1 MMKFRH
7 GGCLWLAMAL
17 VLTAGC
23 KSSQSS
29 QETPADP
36 VTVRAAP
43 VTGGQTEGLTLRF
56 SGIVRATQR
65 ATLTFQVS
73 GTLRERAV
81 ELGQE
86 VLAGDLLARVYSP
99 ALEPA
104 RDSAQARLEEL
115 NAQYEQALREYQRSS
130 RLRKRGMV
138 SQQALE
144 QLAAKRDSLRAS
156 VATAEA
162 SLAEATRLLEE
173 SELRAPFDGRVE
185 AILVENDEYV
195 SSGQPVIRLSSPRGR
210 EVEVRLPAYL
220 LSHVFPGQNVPIWP
234 VQDRSRPAE
243 NGTVVE
249 VAQASGRRGELHPV
263 LVNLPVNTLQPGE
276 PVEVGITPQE
286 TVDTTVPLVSVMK
299 SMEGASV
306 FRIRDGK
313 ADRVPVA
320 VQRVIGERVVVTS
333 DQLAVGDPVIYAGMT
348 RITHGDPVEIR

>member
-1 MMKFRH
+1 M
-7 GGCLWLAMAL
+7 LALAL
-17 VLTAGC
+17 LLMAGC

-29 QETPADP
+29 EETRPDP
-36 VTVRAAP
+36 VSVRAAP

-86 VLAGDLLARVYSP
+86 VRAGDLLARVYSP

-104 RDSAQARLEEL
+104 RDSARARLEEL
-115 NAQYEQALREYQRSS
+115 NAQYEQALREYRRSS
-130 RLRKRGMV
+130 RLRERGMV

-144 QLAAKRDSLRAS
+144 QLAARRDSLRAS

-162 SLAEATRLLEE
+162 SLAEASRLLEE
-173 SELRAPFDGRVE
+173 SDLRAPFDGRVE

-195 SSGQPVIRLSSPRGR
+195 ASGQPVIRLSSPRGR

-220 LSHVFPGQNVPIWP
+220 LTHAFPGQGVPVWP
-234 VQDRSRPAE
+234 VHDRTRPAE
-243 NGTVVE
+243 NGTIVE

-286 TVDTTVPLVSVMK
+286 TADTTVPLVSVMK
-299 SMEGASV
+299 SLGGASV
-306 FRIRDGK
+306 FRIRDGL
-313 ADRVPVA
+313 AERVPVT
-320 VQRVIGERVVVTS
+320 VQRVIGERVVVYS
-333 DQLAVGDPVIYAGMT
+333 DDLAADDQVIYAGMT
-348 RITHGDPVEIR
+348 RITHGDPVEAR